1 MTRKK
6 MTHHMWGICNEISS
20 WINGWLFIINYA
32 NQKAVGHVQSTERK
46 RLQIRIWYAAKLSFR
61 NKGEN
66 MIFSDKQKWRELI
79 AIRPTG
85 EIVMGGSPFGLS

>member
-1 MTRKK
+1 
-6 MTHHMWGICNEISS
+6 
-20 WINGWLFIINYA
+20 
-32 NQKAVGHVQSTERK
+32 
-46 RLQIRIWYAAKLSFR
+46 
-61 NKGEN
+61 